1 MAGFVVDASVAAAWF
16 LPGEATPATEAAL
29 LATVTTQVWVPILW
43 TLEMGNLLLSAHRRR
58 RINDAKRVELV
69 AAAAALRLSVDRVAV
84 SMPELDALAARHQ
97 LTSYDAT
104 YLELAMRRALP
115 LATLDRALLAAME
128 KAGVARAEFA
138 V

>member
-1 MAGFVVDASVAAAWF
+1 MAGFVVDASVSAAWF

-29 LATVTTQVWVPILW
+29 FATVTTQVWVPMLW

-58 RINDAKRVELV
+58 RINDAKRIELV
-69 AAAAALRLSVDRVAV
+69 AAAAALRLSVDREAV
-84 SMPELDALAARHQ
+84 SMLELDALAARHQ
-97 LTSYDAT
+97 LTSYDVT

-115 LATLDRALLAAME
+115 LATLDKALLTAME